1 MTIDHLM
8 DEIRV
13 LSAAERKHLIMLI
26 AGTLDETHVQPVS
39 KRVAGLNAHLGQG
52 YMSED
57 FDDPLPDTFWVG
69 DK

>member
-13 LSAAERKHLIMLI
+13 LSPEERKRLILLI
-26 AGTLDETHVQPVS
+26 VDTFDASQVQSTS

-57 FDDPLPDTFWVG
+57 FNNPLPDTFWVG